1 MIFDHFDLERFSF
14 HLVNLTMILL
24 SCLNRL
30 WDLKI
35 RDISLKA
42 YVAKKKKTKHMV
54 LCIRYTTNSL
64 KLLRKQIS

>member
-35 RDISLKA
+35 WDISLKA
-42 YVAKKKKTKHMV
+42 YVAQKKKTKHMV
-54 LCIRYTTNSL
+54 LCIRYTTNYL

>member
-42 YVAKKKKTKHMV
+42 YVAKKKKNQTYGVM
-54 LCIRYTTNSL
+54 Y
-64 KLLRKQIS
+64 